1 MGSPSLS
8 IEGGPMLEDR
18 ASAELSGSLVPAL
31 EIHVKQTHEPG
42 ERACFSQSG
51 GHSLFSENIQ
61 VVNVGFKL

>member
-1 MGSPSLS
+1 
-8 IEGGPMLEDR
+8 MLEDR